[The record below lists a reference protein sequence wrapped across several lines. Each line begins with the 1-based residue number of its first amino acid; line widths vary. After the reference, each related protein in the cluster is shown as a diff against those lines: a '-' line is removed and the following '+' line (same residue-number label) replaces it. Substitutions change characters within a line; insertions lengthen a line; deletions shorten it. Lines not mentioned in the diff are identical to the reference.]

1 MKLTTANFYFNTL
14 KLLFTGAMLCT
25 PIVASAYIH
34 GEVRTVGGPNI
45 FRVELNNATFPNNRP
60 GETATVNFSL
70 PDRYLATVY
79 CPKDPLV
86 PNSRTYYMANS
97 DLRYLGNNY
106 YELNEYVDVQIK
118 FSIWGPESLPT
129 VPFIEKPNN
138 RNGQQGCR
146 IPESPK
152 PNMSSGS
159 SGVLMFRLKKPIING
174 VSLTGQAVAQMYA
187 RVGNG
192 LYQEYGP
199 EPISKLVISSGI
211 LTTEDKCTFN
221 NGSPIT
227 FDFGN
232 VGNTSDYLNGQ
243 NYKIT
248 RNIPIKCEGG
258 SFTNPNSRIMFKIQ
272 TGSSGVASFN
282 PNYLGTTGPVD
293 RTNLGIVLRDKSG
306 TIVPPNQY
314 FSVGKLNNFKGNW
327 EVTAAPIAKAGSKI
341 TEGEFSAHAT
351 LVAEFM

>member
-25 PIVASAYIH
+25 PVVASAYIH

-45 FRVELNNATFPNNRP
+45 FRVDLDTTMFPRNRA
-60 GETATVNFSL
+60 GETATVNFALNSL
-70 PDRYLATVY
+70 YVATVF

-86 PNSRTYYMANS
+86 PQSRTYFKATS
-97 DLRYLGNNY
+97 DLRYVGRNF

-118 FSIWGPESLPT
+118 FSIWGPDSLPA
-129 VPFIEKPNN
+129 VPFIEKPNHVN
-138 RNGQQGCR
+138 WQQGCSV
-146 IPESPK
+146 PQSPK
-152 PNMSSGS
+152 PNMYSGG
-159 SGVLMFRLKKPIING
+159 SGVLVFRLKKPIVNG
-174 VSLTGQAVAQMYA
+174 VSLTGYSVAQMYA

-211 LTTEDKCTFN
+211 LTTEDRCTFN

-272 TGSSGVASFN
+272 TGSSGIASFN
-282 PNYLGTTGPVD
+282 PNYLGTTGSVD

-327 EVTAAPIAKAGSKI
+327 EVTAAPIAKTGSKI